1 MSDHSLHHTAEV
13 SVIGASGYSGAELT
27 KLLLSH
33 PAVQVR
39 HLYAYAQAGKAVQAV
54 YPNIETE
61 LVYETFD
68 ASAIADSD
76 IFFIALPHGE
86 ALKIVPTLLAAG
98 KRVIDL
104 SGDFRL
110 LDVSR
115 HQTFYKYEKPA
126 DAVMQYGLPE
136 LFRTEIAAAQGIA
149 NPGCYATA
157 ITLGLTPLAKAGL
170 LKSVAATCTSGL
182 SGAGKS
188 AATDLLFTE
197 MSENVRAYKIGT
209 HQHIPEVLQTL
220 GNGFA
225 FSFVP
230 LVVPMMRGIYA
241 VLTLSLTEAISK
253 VGAETLY
260 QKFYNEAAF
269 VRVQPH
275 TPEVKHVLHTNFC
288 DIAVVHADG
297 NTLIV
302 IATLDNLLKGA
313 AGQAVQNL
321 NLMLGLDERTG
332 FSPSL
337 GNLRA
342 SLYTPSHEAATT
354 IAHN

>member
-1 MSDHSLHHTAEV
+1 MHHTARV

-33 PAVQVR
+33 PAVELQ
-39 HLYAYAQAGKAVQAV
+39 HLYAHAQAGKAVKDV

-68 ASAIADSD
+68 ASAIATTNDSD
-76 IFFIALPHGE
+76 IFFLALPHGE
-86 ALKIVPTLLAAG
+86 ALKIVPKLLTAG
-98 KRVIDL
+98 KHVIDL

-110 LDVSR
+110 SNPAL
-115 HQTFYKYEKPA
+115 HLAFYKNEKPA

-136 LFRTEIAAAQGIA
+136 LFRTEIATAQGIA

-157 ITLGLTPLAKAGL
+157 ITLGLAPLANAGL

-188 AATDLLFTE
+188 AQTDLLFTE

-209 HQHIPEVLQTL
+209 HQHTPEVLQTL
-220 GNGFA
+220 GDGFA

-230 LVVPMMRGIYA
+230 MVVPMMRGIYA

-253 VGAETLY
+253 TQAEILY
-260 QKFYNEAAF
+260 HTFYSEAAF
-269 VRVQPH
+269 ARVQPYI
-275 TPEVKHVLHTNFC
+275 PEVKHVLHTNFC
-288 DIAVVHADG
+288 DVAVAHADG

-302 IATLDNLLKGA
+302 ISTLDNLLKGA
-313 AGQAVQNL
+313 AGQAVQNM
-321 NLMLGLDERTG
+321 NLMLGLDERIG
-332 FSPSL
+332 FFASPVTP
-337 GNLRA
+337 RA
-342 SLYTPSHEAATT
+342 SLYTPARTAETS